1 MRDDGRALVHVR
13 THAAGMVEVVVRV
26 DDVADRQIGPL
37 PDRLAQTFADTG
49 RITGIDYG
57 DGFRTHDEAQ
67 I

>member
-1 MRDDGRALVHVR
+1 MGDEDRAVLREGRIAEDVV
-13 THAAGMVEVVVRV
+13 GMHVRV

-57 DGFRTHDEAQ
+57 DSFRTHDEAK